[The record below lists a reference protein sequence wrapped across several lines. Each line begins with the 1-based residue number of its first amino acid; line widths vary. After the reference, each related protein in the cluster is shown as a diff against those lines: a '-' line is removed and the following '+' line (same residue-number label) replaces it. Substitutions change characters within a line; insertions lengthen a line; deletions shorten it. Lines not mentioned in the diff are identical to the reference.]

1 MSWGQGQGQGSA
13 WVPTAPAPTLTPHF
27 VPSAALAVALEHLAR
42 PGEGKWPFGRPL
54 D

>member
-1 MSWGQGQGQGSA
+1 MGDGNGNRDRVA
-13 WVPTAPAPTLTPHF
+13 RRHPAPMLTPHF

-42 PGEGKWPFGRPL
+42 PGEGKWPLGRPL